1 MNRIRELRKQ
11 MKMTQK
17 ELAKHLQIADS
28 TLSYWETGKY
38 EPDKEA
44 LMKLSRFFKV
54 PIDYI
59 LGGDFE
65 KWDISQES
73 VMYPGGDAAHFVGFD
88 MSVAEAGVSY
98 NKTTSPNTTSGL
110 RHIHIDF
117 DRDEFD
123 NLTQDEIDLLAEY
136 AAFIKSRRKSE

>member
-11 MKMTQK
+11 MNMTQK

-28 TLSYWETGKY
+28 TLSYWEMGKY
-38 EPDKEA
+38 EPDNEA

-59 LGGDFE
+59 LGGDFI
-65 KWDISQES
+65 KWDISRES
-73 VMYPGGDAAHFVGFD
+73 VLYPAGDATQLVD
-88 MSVAEAGVSY
+88 NEMYVSEAGALY
-98 NKTTSPNTTSGL
+98 NRTTTSNTTNGFNSV
-110 RHIHIDF
+110 HTAF
-117 DRDEFD
+117 DRDEFND
-123 NLTQDEIDLLAEY
+123 LTHEEIDLLAEY